1 MPYEIKW
8 NEGLDFSFVPI
19 SSEQTFTVELDLN
32 WSDFESY
39 NRSTNAFSGIDGFVE
54 GKYEELRVNVF
65 QEDLFS
71 DYNLDSFSIGSGINL
86 GAESLPSASI
96 KIYSDFDVY
105 FDSSDP
111 QYYEPSA
118 VSSLASGLSVRPDE
132 LFSFIAP
139 LDDVFMDVSL
149 SGIDILNDHTAP
161 IAIYIDFSDVYYDL
175 ELEGQFSEKSELS
188 FDTSDLQLIFSDL
201 SYQWYRDGQL
211 IPDTNQKT
219 YTLTQQ
225 DVGAVIN
232 AAINFSNFYETSG
245 TIFSYNTSEVLNV
258 NDLPTGTISILGEA
272 AVGAELNVVLSD
284 ISDLDGIENAVF
296 LYQWYYDDKT
306 INRATDNS
314 FIIGNE
320 FEGSQISVKVK
331 YSDDQGTTETLTS
344 ESTDIITSDIQTVI
358 IPAVYYRTENGETT
372 VSNDVELSVNHSPE
386 AMISYDYRDALEAVN
401 LNSLNVQDIEF
412 IFEEET
418 IPATFFEDAF
428 SKPINITRTIF
439 GDSSFVDTFYMNL
452 SDVLS
457 SFDLTYPNTLQLTE
471 TTVPDEIANL
481 GALSLTVDGHNY
493 SATIGDNSIV
503 NWGSPFDKITSSDAP
518 EEARTNIEQIF
529 SNDFAFAALKTDG
542 SVVTWGH
549 DGWGGNSERVAD
561 YLKEN
566 VVHIENTAFSF
577 AAIKQD
583 GTVVT
588 WGDSLDFIDKTY
600 FTNSLPNYGGFY
612 VNNEAS
618 SPIISVTGST
628 GAFVALRADSSIS
641 VWGATGYGGN
651 IDDDVLKSLNGKVVS
666 IVNSNYAFSVLTN
679 DGRVYS
685 WGKEFAED
693 AKSVDHN
700 LNYDQVSDGVIKIV
714 GNSRAFAAL
723 KDDGSVV
730 TWGSKYFGG
739 EASALTA
746 DIGSDVKDIFSN
758 QFGFAALKFDG
769 SVEVWG
775 HSSLNNTTP
784 DLDQSS
790 KDIKLFL
797 VSDNS
802 FGCLNEDGSVGF
814 WSTTSD
820 VYTPFLSSGIE
831 DLLNVEDRFY
841 ALDENGAVIIWE
853 NERNDGVYTEPY
865 TPDFLSEG
873 VIKILSNG
881 GSISALKADGSVIFM
896 NDSEFEVII
905 PAKNSPPLITSTI
918 NDVILNEE
926 HFSYLINVVDE
937 DSNLVTLSA
946 LSLPDW
952 LSFDPIS
959 GLLNG
964 NTYDAAEGLYNVELV
979 AEDTHGAKDS
989 QRFQINVE
997 KVEGSEG
1004 LSLILNYS
1012 TSEVTISDIYEN
1024 DYERILPQD
1033 LRVYGDSEFSLLSEA
1048 AIPFN
1053 WGEWGGLEASF
1064 PDFSYGEF
1072 VTTNYV
1078 SNYITFDTSNPI
1090 LEIFNSQAAR
1100 LALMSDGSAVTWGSE
1115 SDGADRDGKLSE
1127 MSYVIIDILNFEQ
1140 GFAALKSD
1148 GTVLEWKT
1156 DGLGGN
1162 DTWLFEAPSKII
1174 DFVHRGN
1181 DDFFALSESGI
1192 LYTSNSE
1199 TSQLD
1204 FVTSEVNR
1212 IIKPLDIGVLFE
1224 KNDGS
1229 FEGYSHWT
1237 KEFFQTSDVFSQDL
1251 IKSEGLGYA
1260 LLADNSLLD
1269 ITTGLPDSKLP
1280 QGLRSDVADFNSS
1293 HGWDSEGNRNYELE
1307 YILKTDGTLFSF
1319 GSTDSADNY
1328 QVIEI
1333 SEGIKEVFSG
1343 WNFDGFL
1350 ALNEDKE
1357 LVIYNTI
1364 DGSASVIDPLLSSNV
1379 EGIFELPHGD
1389 FAGIK
1394 SDGTFFHINFDYR
1407 SSEPLVRFLSSDEG
1421 AKQTYSIEH
1430 LWGTDG
1436 SGENN
1441 LNQQKIEFKASPEQA
1456 LEALDFLLTGN
1467 IMPEILSLPSAGS
1480 VNNNQF
1486 SYQFIAEDT
1495 AFGDDLVYFARDLP
1509 EWLTFDTNTGIL
1521 SGDISY
1527 ADLGIYDVT
1536 LVAQLDDYDIV
1547 TPAVQKFEIQVD
1559 KHGLALDEISIS
1571 GIETE
1576 IPDSEWYGPGNDIPV
1591 QKLLTQVLSVGLNE
1605 YEILGTPKDDVL
1617 YGANANDTLI
1627 GGFGNDTLAG
1637 GAGNDVI
1644 DGGDGDDTI
1653 EGGDGDDTLDGGIG
1667 INYSNGGSGNDTI
1680 ILEGNGTF
1688 SSDLVARN
1696 ISSSLQ
1702 IGTNERINLT
1712 GKTRFEDVMDGG
1724 ADIDTVELTHASDA
1738 FFLHDSFSSFHSSL
1752 ELINDFDDGAGTA
1765 RIENI
1770 ENINSGGGDD
1780 IIDLTSPDYSL
1791 AGQDITVDGGAG
1803 TDTLWGSDANERL
1816 QGGDGNDELFGGA
1829 GINELIGGSGADE
1842 FQFTRTSTNDTV
1854 ADFNISHGDTLKFFN
1869 TAGAQFDR
1877 DSVEL
1882 NSAGDELLIAFGTD
1896 ASNVL
1901 TITLTNS
1908 GLQLD
1913 DLTDDVLIIM

>member
-1 MPYEIKW
+1 MSYKMKW
-8 NEGLDFSFVPI
+8 NEGLGFSFVPI
-19 SSEQTFTVELDLN
+19 ASDQTFIVELDLD

-39 NRSTNAFSGIDGFVE
+39 NHITNAFSGIDGFVE
-54 GKYEELRVNVF
+54 GKYEELRVSVF
-65 QEDLFS
+65 QEDLSS

-96 KIYSDFDVY
+96 KIYIDFDVY

-111 QYYEPSA
+111 LYYEPSA
-118 VSSLASGLSVRPDE
+118 LSSLESGLSVRPDE
-132 LFSFIAP
+132 LFNFIAP
-139 LDDVFMDVSL
+139 LDEVFMDVSL

-161 IAIYIDFSDVYYDL
+161 IGIYIDFSDVYYDL

-188 FDTSDLQLIFSDL
+188 FDQSDLQLTFSDL
-201 SYQWYRDGQL
+201 SYQWYRDSQL

-225 DVGAVIN
+225 DVGTVIN
-232 AAINFSNFYETSG
+232 AKINFSDFYETSG

-258 NDLPTGTISILGEA
+258 NDLPTATISILGEA

-306 INRATDNS
+306 INGATDNS
-314 FIIGNE
+314 FTIGNE
-320 FEGSQISVKVK
+320 FEGSQISVKVEF
-331 YSDDQGTTETLTS
+331 SDGQGTTETLTS
-344 ESTDIITSDIQTVI
+344 ESTDIITSDIKTVI

-372 VSNDVELSVNHSPE
+372 VSNDVELSANYSPE
-386 AMISYDYRDALEAVN
+386 AMITYDYRDALEAVN

-418 IPATFFEDAF
+418 IPAIFFEEEF
-428 SKPINITRTIF
+428 SKSVNITRLGYADTSTVDVFWMTLDGVLPAFDGIYDPLISLEENTIEMSEDVIYGTVDVF
-439 GDSSFVDTFYMNL
+439 ASSYSFVAIKSNGSLVTWGVDNWGGDSSSVSL
-452 SDVLS
+452 SESDNVIKVVSTNKAFSILKA
-457 SFDLTYPNTLQLTE
+457 D
-471 TTVPDEIANL
+471 
-481 GALSLTVDGHNY
+481 GSLITWGE
-493 SATIGDNSIV
+493 IGDYD
-503 NWGSPFDKITSSDAP
+503 PTSSSVS
-518 EEARTNIEQIF
+518 
-529 SNDFAFAALKTDG
+529 SNEIIDIVSNSTAFVATTQQGGLYFWGDDGDVKFADISQEVKTDVVKVFQSNSAFAALKSDGSVITWGQSSSGGDSSLVADQISAGVVDIFSDPSWGRAFAALKEDGSVVSWGEATYGGDASVVVDDLLSGVVDIASSSIGFSALKDDGSVIYWGLDPEDVMFFGGVNHDQLKTGVKGLTSSPNGFIAEKVNGDIIAWGMDFVEGSDYGFLSDFQVIYSNRSGVSTLLRDGSVQTWGGYPLGGNPDTHYSDMSSELTGGVTHLYSNNYAFAALKENG
-542 SVVTWGH
+542 SVVTWGALTQ
-549 DGWGGNSERVAD
+549 G
-561 YLKEN
+561 
-566 VVHIENTAFSF
+566 
-577 AAIKQD
+577 
-583 GTVVT
+583 
-588 WGDSLDFIDKTY
+588 GDSSAVSEKISSGVL
-600 FTNSLPNYGGFY
+600 S
-612 VNNEAS
+612 VAS
-618 SPIISVTGST
+618 S
-628 GAFVALRADSSIS
+628 SS
-641 VWGATGYGGN
+641 G
-651 IDDDVLKSLNGKVVS
+651 
-666 IVNSNYAFSVLTN
+666 
-679 DGRVYS
+679 
-685 WGKEFAED
+685 
-693 AKSVDHN
+693 
-700 LNYDQVSDGVIKIV
+700 
-714 GNSRAFAAL
+714 FAAL

-730 TWGSKYFGG
+730 TWGAHGSDSSELELGARFVPPVITSEISNYSIENGNFFYR
-739 EASALTA
+739 LTA
-746 DIGSDVKDIFSN
+746 
-758 QFGFAALKFDG
+758 
-769 SVEVWG
+769 E
-775 HSSLNNTTP
+775 
-784 DLDQSS
+784 
-790 KDIKLFL
+790 
-797 VSDNS
+797 
-802 FGCLNEDGSVGF
+802 
-814 WSTTSD
+814 
-820 VYTPFLSSGIE
+820 
-831 DLLNVEDRFY
+831 
-841 ALDENGAVIIWE
+841 
-853 NERNDGVYTEPY
+853 
-865 TPDFLSEG
+865 
-873 VIKILSNG
+873 
-881 GSISALKADGSVIFM
+881 
-896 NDSEFEVII
+896 
-905 PAKNSPPLITSTI
+905 
-918 NDVILNEE
+918 
-926 HFSYLINVVDE
+926 DE
-937 DSNLVTLSA
+937 DDNLEYFSA
-946 LSLPDW
+946 EGLPDW
-952 LSFDPIS
+952 MRFDSITGILSGKIFEATA
-959 GLLNG
+959 GQ
-964 NTYDAAEGLYNVELV
+964 YNVELFV
-979 AEDTHGAKDS
+979 TDSDGAQDN
-989 QRFQINVE
+989 QNFQIKIE
-997 KVEGSEG
+997 EGNGREA
-1004 LSLILNYS
+1004 LAVVLNHFI
-1012 TSEVTISDIYEN
+1012 SEVTISDIYEN

-1033 LRVYGDSEFSLLSEA
+1033 LRVYGDGQFSLLSEA

-1064 PDFSYGEF
+1064 PDFLNRESQ
-1072 VTTNYV
+1072 TTSYV
-1078 SNYITFDTSNPI
+1078 SNYSTFDTSNPI

-1100 LALMSDGSAVTWGSE
+1100 LALMTDGSAVTWGSA
-1115 SDGADRDGKLSE
+1115 SDGADIKGIFSE
-1127 MSYVIIDILNFEQ
+1127 MSNDIVDILNFEQ

-1148 GTVLEWKT
+1148 GTVLEWGT
-1156 DGLGGN
+1156 YWLGGS
-1162 DTWLFEAPSKII
+1162 DIWVFEAPSKII

-1181 DDFFALSESGI
+1181 DDFFALSEGGI

-1204 FVTSEVNR
+1204 FVTSGVSK
-1212 IIKPLDIGVLFE
+1212 IIRPLNYGVLFE

-1229 FEGYSHWT
+1229 FEGYSHST

-1770 ENINSGGGDD
+1770 ENINAGGGDD

-1791 AGQDITVDGGAG
+1791 SGQNITVEGGEG
-1803 TDTLWGSDANERL
+1803 NDTLWGSDANETL
-1816 QGGDGNDELFGGA
+1816 HGGDGNDEIFGGA
-1829 GINELIGGSGADE
+1829 GMNELIGGSGADE
-1842 FQFTRTSTNDTV
+1842 FQFTRTSNKDTIS
-1854 ADFNISHGDTLKFFN
+1854 DFDITEGDTLKFFN
-1869 TAGAQFDR
+1869 TGEVQFDR
-1877 DSVEL
+1877 DSVSL
-1882 NSAGDELLIAFGTD
+1882 NSTGDELSISFGTD
-1896 ASNVL
+1896 TNDMM
-1901 TITLTNS
+1901 TITLTNA
-1908 GLQLD
+1908 GLQLG
-1913 DLTDDVLIIM
+1913 DLASDVLIIM